1 MNCVMK
7 MSLFV
12 KKIKHKFFCR
22 TAEENADWY
31 KNNTDIHIGENCKIF
46 PGVSLGSEP
55 YLITIGDNVEI
66 TDGVR
71 ILTHDGGV
79 KVAMKLQLCENAD
92 LMGRVVIGNNVFIGV
107 NTIILPGVEIGDN
120 VIIGAGSIVTKNILS
135 NAVVCGVP
143 AKVMC
148 SIEEYYKKNKYRIF
162 ETDHLSYEDKKQFL
176 QKHL

>member
-7 MSLFV
+7 INLLV

-22 TAEENADWY
+22 TAEKNADWY
-31 KNNTDIHIGENCKIF
+31 KNYTDIHMGENCRIF
-46 PGVSLGSEP
+46 PSVSMGSEP
-55 YLITIGDNVEI
+55 YLITIGNNVEI

-79 KVAMKLQLCENAD
+79 KVAMELSLCENVD
-92 LMGRVVIGNNVFIGV
+92 LMGRVVIGNNVFIGI

-135 NAVVCGVP
+135 NTVACGVP
-143 AKVMC
+143 ARALC
-148 SIEEYYKKNKYRIF
+148 SIEEYYTKNKYRIF

-176 QKHL
+176 QKYL